1 MGWNRAMEARNEW
14 DFINV
19 GAGITSLAFAA
30 EAVTNLPGIRP
41 LVLEKHLVA
50 GGYASNFSRPLQNA
64 VFDCSL
70 HKLSGMRP
78 GGNLHRIFRK
88 LGLLD
93 RLELIHPTVYF
104 NASFDGLD
112 IHLPNNIEEFT
123 TKLGQSFPDEAHGLD
138 ALLLEI
144 MTHGKDA
151 YFQFQISTGEYDP
164 DLPRLR
170 YAHKHLRPLT
180 VLEGI
185 GRHIRNPRL
194 FDILCAS
201 CIYVG
206 ALPEEL
212 GYLYYLHILYATLVA
227 GNAYVL
233 GGSQHLSNTLVEI
246 IKGAGGEVLTS
257 ERVEEVTVDDKLRAT
272 GVRTRKRE
280 FHADHI
286 IINAAPQ
293 YALNNLFSSSRNHL
307 EKTIEKV
314 SKLKPSL
321 STTTVYLVTDV
332 PPEELGLP
340 LSETIFFEAP
350 PHIAASLREHSHQSA
365 FDERTMEEAY
375 WRYSPMEATN
385 YHKLDKDGGHVV
397 ILNVLDVMQHW
408 PQRKTPA
415 YRAKKKRVCETLAQR
430 LIERRP
436 DFRNRIRYME
446 VSSPHTYRRY
456 TNNDFGAGYG
466 AHVGPGP
473 ATAHH
478 FHYRFPLAGVHFLS
492 AWVAGPSY
500 EAAFGYAEAKARA
513 MFHGAPVNPPYERI
527 DSDRMVS
534 AV

>member
-1 MGWNRAMEARNEW
+1 MEARKEW
-14 DFINV
+14 DFINI

-30 EAVTNLPGIRP
+30 QAVTSRPGIRP

-70 HKLSGMRP
+70 HKLSGIRP
-78 GGNLHRIFRK
+78 GGNLHRIFNK

-104 NASFDGLD
+104 NASFSGFD
-112 IHLPNNIEEFT
+112 ISLPNDIDEFSS
-123 TKLGQSFPDEAHGLD
+123 KLAQSFPDEVSGFD
-138 ALLLEI
+138 ALLLEV

-170 YAHKHLRPLT
+170 YAHQHLRPLT
-180 VLEGI
+180 VLEGMR
-185 GRHIRNPRL
+185 RHIRNPHL
-194 FDILCAS
+194 LDILCAS

-233 GGSQHLSNTLVEI
+233 GGSQHLSDTLVEI

-272 GVRTRKRE
+272 GVRTKKRE
-280 FHADHI
+280 FHADHV

-293 YALNNLFSSSRNHL
+293 YALGNLFSSSRSHL
-307 EKTIEKV
+307 EKAIEKA

-321 STTTVYLVTDV
+321 STTTVYLVTDA

-350 PHIAASLREHSHQSA
+350 PDIAAARRDRSHQGEYDESA
-365 FDERTMEEAY
+365 MEEAY

-385 YHKLDKDGGHVV
+385 YHKLDRNGGYVV
-397 ILNVLDVMQHW
+397 ILNVLDVMRHW

-415 YRAKKKRVCETLAQR
+415 YRAKKKRVCETLVQR

-436 DFRNRIRYME
+436 DFRGRIRYAE

-456 TNNDFGAGYG
+456 TNNDYGAGYG

-473 ATAHH
+473 AIAHH
-478 FHYRFPLAGVHFLS
+478 FHYRFPFAGVHFLS

-513 MFHGAPVNPPYERI
+513 MFPCASINARSERI
-527 DSDRMVS
+527 KTEEMMPIV
-534 AV
+534 